1 MWRVSKTKRPNPL
14 RNYDAT
20 DRELI
25 SVLRKDGRAPI
36 AKLAEIL
43 NVSRGTVQNRL
54 DRLLESGA
62 LLGFT
67 IRVRED
73 FDPDSVRAI
82 MMIEVAGKSTSQV
95 IRRLRGI
102 PELQRIHTTNG
113 SWDLVTEIQAV
124 SLGEFD
130 RVLRDVRETDGVLN
144 SQTSILLSSS

>member
-1 MWRVSKTKRPNPL
+1 MHKDTTPNPL
-14 RNYDAT
+14 TPFDAT

-25 SVLRKDGRAPI
+25 AVLKRDARTPVSVLAD
-36 AKLAEIL
+36 IL

-73 FDPDSVRAI
+73 FDPNSLRAI

-95 IRRLRGI
+95 IQRLRRI
-102 PELQRIHTTNG
+102 PEIEHIHTTNG
-113 SWDLVTEIQAV
+113 SWDLVAELSA
-124 SLGEFD
+124 SDLREFD
-130 RVLRDVRETDGVLN
+130 RVLRDVRETQGVLN
-144 SQTSILLSSS
+144 SETSILLSTV

>member
-1 MWRVSKTKRPNPL
+1 MWRMSKDKRPNPL

-25 SVLRKDGRAPI
+25 AVLRKDGRAPI

-73 FDPDSVRAI
+73 FDPDSVRAV

-102 PELQRIHTTNG
+102 PELQKIHTTNG
-113 SWDLVTEIQAV
+113 SWDLVTEILAT

-130 RVLRDVRETDGVLN
+130 RVLRDVRETSGVLN
-144 SQTSILLSSS
+144 SQTSILLSSV